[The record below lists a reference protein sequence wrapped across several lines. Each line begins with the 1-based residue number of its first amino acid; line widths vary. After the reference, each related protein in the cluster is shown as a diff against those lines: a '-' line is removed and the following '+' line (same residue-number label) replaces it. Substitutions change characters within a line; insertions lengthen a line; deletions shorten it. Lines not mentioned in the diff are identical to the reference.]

1 MRNTAATP
9 LSVTAAT
16 EPAVCVQTVP
26 DRSQQTTGSR
36 GRRALVTTDLL
47 EHCVDHVVVLHFQ
60 LRPHAPRQRPLLRVE
75 LCTRR

>member
-1 MRNTAATP
+1 MRNTAATAAAA
-9 LSVTAAT
+9 STATNHGLA
-16 EPAVCVQTVP
+16 
-26 DRSQQTTGSR
+26 
-36 GRRALVTTDLL
+36 RALVTTDLL